1 MSGEVNKPQQLP
13 PPTLGQVFY
22 NTANKFAM
30 IGAMTN
36 ASVFG
41 GCYIGYP
48 IPGCF
53 PIAGL
58 DADDIAIRMMPP
70 PPAQNTIFNGTTTG
84 SAFSDIPNFG
94 NWFNTTPT
102 TNPTGTT
109 AASDGT
115 KPSYLSAEQK
125 QKTTNTSEVFSRID
139 SAKWAEMRE
148 KEAEIAKKHD
158 EWSKATGTEKNAKA
172 KELRALHQE
181 YDKLDRE
188 LGGGSALSHR
198 YGITDRT
205 FYTNIDDETELSSIK
220 DINGEIEQAQ
230 KELADTDE
238 DYGKLLAEKDSAAA
252 QLRKE
257 LGVFVTITDDMAKER
272 MSAESREALEA
283 LTKQRAEKISEI
295 ESKIKELNEL
305 IKKAGKDKDK
315 YSITGDKIEDA
326 KKDENEDDKKTEY
339 LVKDGKLVDKDGKP
353 AKGEVEFN
361 GKKYRDGVAVEE
373 QKAPASEKTEE
384 NKPAQYTLKDGKLV
398 DKDGKPA
405 KGEVEFNGKKYR
417 DGVEVKQ
424 PAETKPAETKP
435 AEQKPAPAPAP
446 AEPKPAEAK
455 PAEVKPAE
463 TPAANAETAKD
474 LKMLAQGIQVPG
486 VGNAFLSA
494 LVNCDFKENKYYVRG
509 TNDKVNDVLGGR
521 WVIAGE
527 LYSGPSLNPDNKEK
541 AIYKE
546 GLLVAY
552 KDDAATYIYKDGAL
566 VDQNDSKKTFSGFVD
581 CILYKDGKPFTGE
594 QNGIKYEN
602 GTPQKIWSSLLDLPV
617 QKPTWS
623 TPGTPTW
630 APPGTLLKLPN
641 GTTIQF

>member
-109 AASDGT
+109 AAPDGT

-125 QKTTNTSEVFSRID
+125 QKTTNTSEVFSKID

-326 KKDENEDDKKTEY
+326 K
-339 LVKDGKLVDKDGKP
+339 
-353 AKGEVEFN
+353 GE
-361 GKKYRDGVAVEE
+361 
-373 QKAPASEKTEE
+373 
-384 NKPAQYTLKDGKLV
+384 
-398 DKDGKPA
+398 
-405 KGEVEFNGKKYR
+405 
-417 DGVEVKQ
+417 
-424 PAETKPAETKP
+424 KPAEKS
-435 AEQKPAPAPAP
+435 KD
-446 AEPKPAEAK
+446 AK
-455 PAEVKPAE
+455 PAELPKP
-463 TPAANAETAKD
+463 TPQGGGEPKISDLFKDDGNPDEMAVDFFVDKIAKSSNGKSD
-474 LKMLAQGIQVPG
+474 YTTSVRARVSENISKNIEK
-486 VGNAFLSA
+486 
-494 LVNCDFKENKYYVRG
+494 KE
-509 TNDKVNDVLGGR
+509 DKVNFKEDEFIEYVKT
-521 WVIAGE
+521 IKDPKEME
-527 LYSGPSLNPDNKEK
+527 LLVKAYDAIFGKDEFSKVFKEK
-541 AIYKE
+541 LGFDWQNCEKLLKITEKE
-546 GLLVAY
+546 GFEATHKKLLEADEKHEQAIKKLEEILTKHNLIRDY
-552 KDDAATYIYKDGAL
+552 DED
-566 VDQNDSKKTFSGFVD
+566 KKTYVICPEDTYNKLNEEDKKAVNDACTELESQ
-581 CILYKDGKPFTGE
+581 E
-594 QNGIKYEN
+594 QNLDNMTTEYESFIK
-602 GTPQKIWSSLLDLPV
+602 K
-617 QKPTWS
+617 
-623 TPGTPTW
+623 
-630 APPGTLLKLPN
+630 
-641 GTTIQF
+641 

>member
-30 IGAMTN
+30 VGAMTN
-36 ASVFG
+36 SSVFC

-53 PIAGL
+53 PISGL

-125 QKTTNTSEVFSRID
+125 QKTTNTAEVFSKID
-139 SAKWAEMRE
+139 SAKWDEMRE
-148 KEAEIAKKHD
+148 KENKIAAKRGEMD
-158 EWSKATGTEKNAKA
+158 KATGADKNTKA

-188 LGGGSALSHR
+188 LGGGSALSSR

-238 DYGKLLAEKDSAAA
+238 EYGKLLAEKESAAA

-257 LGVFVTITDDMAKER
+257 MGVFVTITDDMAKGR
-272 MSAESREALEA
+272 MSAQSREALEA
-283 LTKQRAEKISEI
+283 LTKQRAEKISDI
-295 ESKIKELNEL
+295 ESKIKELNDL

-326 KKDENEDDKKTEY
+326 KKDENEGNKTPKYILKE
-339 LVKDGKLVDKDGKP
+339 GKLVDKDGRP
-353 AKGEVEFN
+353 VSGEVEFN
-361 GKKYRDGVAVEE
+361 GKKY
-373 QKAPASEKTEE
+373 K
-384 NKPAQYTLKDGKLV
+384 
-398 DKDGKPA
+398 
-405 KGEVEFNGKKYR
+405 
-417 DGVEVKQ
+417 DGVEMKQ
-424 PAETKPAETKP
+424 P
-435 AEQKPAPAPAP
+435 AEQKPADVKSAEAQKTAEAPKPAAPPAPAP
-446 AEPKPAEAK
+446 AEPKPAEAPSPQK
-455 PAEVKPAE
+455 EIQ
-463 TPAANAETAKD
+463 TPLGQKVYLSDDGTTYYEDSNKTK
-474 LKMLAQGIQVPG
+474 VFSG
-486 VGNAFLSA
+486 VIS
-494 LVNCDFKENKYYVRG
+494 
-509 TNDKVNDVLGGR
+509 GGK
-521 WVIAGE
+521 WVINGK
-527 LYSGPSLNPDNKEK
+527 LLNGPSLDPET
-541 AIYKE
+541 
-546 GLLVAY
+546 
-552 KDDAATYIYKDGAL
+552 KDKTEYKDGVLTSYKVSDNEKYIFQNGRLEKDGDPNKAFMRV
-566 VDQNDSKKTFSGFVD
+566 VDGIYYVDGKPYTGETMFGDYQDGVMISKKTLS
-581 CILYKDGKPFTGE
+581 LRLPE
-594 QNGIKYEN
+594 Q
-602 GTPQKIWSSLLDLPV
+602 T
-617 QKPTWS
+617 PTWS
-623 TPGTPTW
+623 TPG
-630 APPGTLLKLPN
+630 APILLPGTRFQLLD
-641 GTTIQF
+641 GTTIQL

>member
-36 ASVFG
+36 SSVFG

-125 QKTTNTSEVFSRID
+125 QKTTNTAEVFSKID

-188 LGGGSALSHR
+188 LGGGSALSKR
-198 YGITDRT
+198 YDITDRT
-205 FYTNIDDETELSSIK
+205 FYTNIDDDTELSSIK

-257 LGVFVTITDDMAKER
+257 MGIFVTITDDMAKGR

-283 LTKQRAEKISEI
+283 LTKQRAEKISDI
-295 ESKIKELNEL
+295 ESRIKELNEL

-326 KKDENEDDKKTEY
+326 KKDESKGTETPAGVGKQPSDNGNTTEY
-339 LVKDGKLVDKDGKP
+339 KLNSDGKLVDKDGKIVS
-353 AKGEVEFN
+353 GEVEFN
-361 GKKYRDGVAVEE
+361 GKKY
-373 QKAPASEKTEE
+373 K
-384 NKPAQYTLKDGKLV
+384 
-398 DKDGKPA
+398 
-405 KGEVEFNGKKYR
+405 

-424 PAETKPAETKP
+424 TEEAQKPAEAPKPAETP
-435 AEQKPAPAPAP
+435 ADV
-446 AEPKPAEAK
+446 KPAEAK
-455 PAEVKPAE
+455 PAESKPAE
-463 TPAANAETAKD
+463 AKPAEAPAPAPAANAETAKD
-474 LKMLAQGIQVPG
+474 LKMLAQGIQVPE

-494 LVNCDFKENKYYVRG
+494 LVNYDFKENKYYVRG

-527 LYSGPSLNPDNKEK
+527 LYSGPSLNTDNKDK

-566 VDQNDSKKTFSGFVD
+566 VDQNDSKKTFSGLVD

-602 GTPQKIWSSLLDLPV
+602 GTPPKMWSSLLDLPV